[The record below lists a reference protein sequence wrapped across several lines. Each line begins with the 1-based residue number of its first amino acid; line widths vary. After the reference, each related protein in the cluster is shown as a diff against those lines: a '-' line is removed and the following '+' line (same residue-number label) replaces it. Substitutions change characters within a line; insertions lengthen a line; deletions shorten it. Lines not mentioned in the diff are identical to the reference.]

1 MDIKIIKADLNKQ
14 QHQDAVQLLLT
25 NYAENLPGFARKLG
39 DDVMNRLIP
48 GLKSFPTTLIL
59 LAEVE
64 GTYAG
69 MLISFQGFSTFN
81 AERLINIHDIMV
93 LPEFRNRGVGTAL
106 LNGIE
111 KAARQEGFCKLT
123 LEVQEH
129 NTAAARLYRRFGFE
143 KSVLDENQGKTFFF
157 SKVLGNT

>member
-14 QHQDAVQLLLT
+14 QHQDAVRLLLT

>member
-14 QHQDAVQLLLT
+14 QHQDAVRLLLT
-25 NYAENLPGFARKLG
+25 NYAENLPGFARQLG